1 MAKRAGRRARR
12 FRRAARLGQ
21 FEMLKQLGMAWKIMA
36 PVWGQTLVLV
46 LMIAMTSWF
55 QGNVAQA
62 NRNASA
68 ASARVIEASE
78 VRGLSRAIQRDALKL
93 TIEAWNDRSKDL
105 QSSINTRSQQLLAR
119 AGKLADMVG
128 QDDVDFSHDFV
139 ALQETVVKEIGVVMT
154 AALSSD
160 VASARDDFIKRVEP
174 AEKAASK
181 KTDAFIDAGEAK
193 AQALAAEADRIQAS
207 SQWTMLLVG
216 IAAVVL
222 GLGGSSMVAYA
233 GIIFPLRRVM
243 ASMARVSAGDHESR
257 IDGLER
263 RDEIGDVAKAVSVIR
278 DAAMERARLESEA
291 ADQRAAVARER
302 ERAEAERCQNEAE
315 QSAVVDVLANSL
327 TEIAKGDLTERI
339 DAEFKGR
346 FQQIKTDFNAAIAK
360 LENAMEGVVVR
371 ASAITSG
378 SQEISTASD
387 DLSHR
392 TEQQAASLEETAAAL
407 EEITATV
414 KKTAEGASH
423 ARAVVAEARGDA
435 EKSGQI
441 VRQAVDAMGKIEK
454 SSQGIGQI
462 IGVIDEIAFQTNL
475 LALNAGVEAARAG
488 DAGRG
493 FAVVAS
499 EVRALAQRSAEAA
512 KEIKTLIAASSG
524 EVGNGVKLVA
534 ETGESLARIVAK
546 VSEINSVVGEIAAS
560 AQEQATS
567 LQQVNIAVNQMD
579 QTTQK
584 NAAMA
589 EEATAA
595 SRSLSQETGRLSGLV
610 GQFQICQAGE
620 TNAAGGEPRKVV
632 ARAVK
637 RALRASA

>member
-1 MAKRAGRRARR
+1 
-12 FRRAARLGQ
+12 
-21 FEMLKQLGMAWKIMA
+21 MLKHLGMAWKIMA
-36 PVWGQTLVLV
+36 PVWGQTFVLV
-46 LMIAMTSWF
+46 LMIVMTSWF

-139 ALQETVVKEIGVVMT
+139 ALQETVVKEIGAVMA
-154 AALSSD
+154 AALSND
-160 VASARDDFIKRVEP
+160 VAGARDDFIKRVEP

-193 AQALAAEADRIQAS
+193 AQALAAEADRIQTSA
-207 SQWTMLLVG
+207 QWTILLVG
-216 IAAVVL
+216 VAAIVV

-263 RDEIGDVAKAVSVIR
+263 RDEIGDVAKAVSTIR

-291 ADQRAAVARER
+291 ADQRAAVERER
-302 ERAEAERCQNEAE
+302 ERAEAERRQNEAE

-327 TEIAKGDLTERI
+327 AEIAKGDLTERI

-387 DLSHR
+387 DLSRR

-595 SRSLSQETGRLSGLV
+595 SRSLSQETGQLSGLV

-620 TNAAGGEPRKVV
+620 KNAVRGQAREV
-632 ARAVK
+632 APRAVK
-637 RALRASA
+637 PALRASA

>member
-1 MAKRAGRRARR
+1 
-12 FRRAARLGQ
+12 
-21 FEMLKQLGMAWKIMA
+21 MA

>member
-1 MAKRAGRRARR
+1 
-12 FRRAARLGQ
+12 
-21 FEMLKQLGMAWKIMA
+21 MA

-62 NRNASA
+62 NRKASA
-68 ASARVIEASE
+68 ASAQVIEASE
-78 VRGLSRAIQRDALKL
+78 VRALSRAIQRDALKL
-93 TIEAWNDRSKDL
+93 TIEAWSDRSKDL
-105 QSSINTRSQQLLAR
+105 QSSINARSQQLLAR
-119 AGKLADMVG
+119 AHKLTDLVG
-128 QDDVDFSHDFV
+128 QGDMDFSHDFA
-139 ALQETVVKEIGVVMT
+139 ALQETVVKEIGVVMA
-154 AALSSD
+154 AALSND
-160 VASARDDFIKRVEP
+160 VASAKDDFIKRVEP

-207 SQWTMLLVG
+207 TQWTILLLG
-216 IAAVVL
+216 IAAVL
-222 GLGGSSMVAYA
+222 FGLGGSSMIAYA

-243 ASMARVSAGDHESR
+243 ASMARVLAGDHESR

-263 RDEIGDVAKAVSVIR
+263 GDEIGDVAKAVSAIR
-278 DAAMERARLESEA
+278 DAATERARLESEA
-291 ADQRAAVARER
+291 ADQRAAIERER
-302 ERAEAERCQNEAE
+302 ERVEAERRQTEAE
-315 QSAVVDVLANSL
+315 QSAVVSALADSL
-327 TEIAKGDLTERI
+327 GKIAKGDLTERI

-346 FQQIKTDFNAAIAK
+346 FQQIKVDFNAAIAK
-360 LENAMEGVVVR
+360 LAGAMEGVVVS

-378 SQEISTASD
+378 SQQISTASD
-387 DLSHR
+387 DLSRR
-392 TEQQAASLEETAAAL
+392 TEQQAAGLEETAAAL
-407 EEITATV
+407 GEITSTV

-423 ARAVVAEARGDA
+423 ARAVVAEAREDA
-435 EKSGQI
+435 EKSGEI

-462 IGVIDEIAFQTNL
+462 ISVIDEIAFQTNL

-488 DAGRG
+488 EAGRG

-499 EVRALAQRSAEAA
+499 EVRALAQRSAGAA
-512 KEIKTLIAASSG
+512 KEIKALIAASSS

-546 VSEINSVVGEIAAS
+546 VSEINSVVSEIAAS

-567 LQQVNIAVNQMD
+567 LQQVNVAVNQMD
-579 QTTQK
+579 QTTQQ

-595 SRSLSQETGRLSGLV
+595 SRSLSQETGQLSGLV
-610 GQFQICQAGE
+610 GQFQICQAAEKNVVGGE
-620 TNAAGGEPRKVV
+620 TREDAP
-632 ARAVK
+632 RAVK
-637 RALRASA
+637 KALGAAA

>member
-1 MAKRAGRRARR
+1 
-12 FRRAARLGQ
+12 
-21 FEMLKQLGMAWKIMA
+21 MA

-55 QGNVAQA
+55 QANVAQA
-62 NRNASA
+62 NRKASEASA
-68 ASARVIEASE
+68 QVIEASE
-78 VRGLSRAIQRDALKL
+78 VRALSRAIQRDALKL
-93 TIEAWNDRSKDL
+93 TIEAWSDRSKDL

-119 AGKLADMVG
+119 ARKLADMVG
-128 QDDVDFSHDFV
+128 QDDMDFSHDFA
-139 ALQETVVKEIGVVMT
+139 ALQETVVKEIGVVMA
-154 AALSSD
+154 AALSND
-160 VASARDDFIKRVEP
+160 VAGARDDFVKRVEP

-193 AQALAAEADRIQAS
+193 AQTLATEADGIQAS
-207 SQWTMLLVG
+207 SQWAILLVG
-216 IAAVVL
+216 IAAVVV
-222 GLGGSSMVAYA
+222 GLGGSSMVAYT

-243 ASMARVSAGDHESR
+243 ASMTSVSAGDHESR

-263 RDEIGDVAKAVSVIR
+263 HDEIGDVAKAVSAIR
-278 DAAMERARLESEA
+278 DAATERSRLESEA
-291 ADQRAAVARER
+291 ADQRAAIERDRER
-302 ERAEAERCQNEAE
+302 GEAERRQTEAE
-315 QSAVVDVLANSL
+315 QSAVVSALADSL
-327 TEIAKGDLTERI
+327 GKIAKGDLTERI
-339 DAEFKGR
+339 DAEFKGH
-346 FQQIKTDFNAAIAK
+346 FQQIKMDFNAAVAK
-360 LENAMEGVVVR
+360 LAGAMEGVAVS

-378 SQEISTASD
+378 SQQISTASD
-387 DLSHR
+387 DLSRR
-392 TEQQAASLEETAAAL
+392 TEQQAAGLEETAAAL
-407 EEITATV
+407 GEITSTV

-423 ARAVVAEARGDA
+423 ARAVVAEAREDA
-435 EKSGQI
+435 EKSGEI

-462 IGVIDEIAFQTNL
+462 ISVIDEIAFQTNL

-499 EVRALAQRSAEAA
+499 EVRALAQRSAGAA
-512 KEIKTLIAASSG
+512 KEIKALIAASSS

-560 AQEQATS
+560 AQEQATG
-567 LQQVNIAVNQMD
+567 LQQINIAVNQMD
-579 QTTQK
+579 QTTQQ

-595 SRSLSQETGRLSGLV
+595 SRSLSQETGQLSGLV
-610 GQFQICQAGE
+610 
-620 TNAAGGEPRKVV
+620 
-632 ARAVK
+632 ARVIRSEGIAF
-637 RALRASA
+637 

>member
-1 MAKRAGRRARR
+1 MA
-12 FRRAARLGQ
+12 L
-21 FEMLKQLGMAWKIMA
+21 
-36 PVWGQTLVLV
+36 VWGQTLVLV

-55 QGNVAQA
+55 QANVAQA
-62 NRNASA
+62 NRKASEASA
-68 ASARVIEASE
+68 QVIEASE
-78 VRGLSRAIQRDALKL
+78 VRALSRAIQRDALKL
-93 TIEAWNDRSKDL
+93 TIEAWSDRSKDL

-119 AGKLADMVG
+119 ARKLADMVG
-128 QDDVDFSHDFV
+128 QDDMDFSRDFA
-139 ALQETVVKEIGVVMT
+139 ALQETVVKEIGVVMA
-154 AALSSD
+154 AALSND
-160 VASARDDFIKRVEP
+160 VAGARDDFVKRVEP

-193 AQALAAEADRIQAS
+193 AQTLATEADGIQAS
-207 SQWTMLLVG
+207 SQWAILLVG
-216 IAAVVL
+216 IAAVVV

-243 ASMARVSAGDHESR
+243 ASMASVSAGDHESR

-263 RDEIGDVAKAVSVIR
+263 HDEIGDVAKAVSAIR
-278 DAAMERARLESEA
+278 DAATERSRLESEA
-291 ADQRAAVARER
+291 ADQRAAIERDRER
-302 ERAEAERCQNEAE
+302 GEAERRQTEAE
-315 QSAVVDVLANSL
+315 QSAVVSALADSL
-327 TEIAKGDLTERI
+327 GKIAKGDLTERI
-339 DAEFKGR
+339 DAEFKGH
-346 FQQIKTDFNAAIAK
+346 FQQIKMDFNAAVAK
-360 LENAMEGVVVR
+360 LAGAMEGVAVS

-378 SQEISTASD
+378 SQQISTASD
-387 DLSHR
+387 DLSRR
-392 TEQQAASLEETAAAL
+392 TEQQAAGLEETAAAL
-407 EEITATV
+407 GEITSTV

-423 ARAVVAEARGDA
+423 ARAVVAEAREDA
-435 EKSGQI
+435 EKSGEI

-462 IGVIDEIAFQTNL
+462 ISVIDEIAFQTNL

-499 EVRALAQRSAEAA
+499 EVRALAQRSADAA
-512 KEIKTLIAASSG
+512 KEIKALIAASSS

-560 AQEQATS
+560 AQEQATG
-567 LQQVNIAVNQMD
+567 LQQINIAVNQMD
-579 QTTQK
+579 QTTQQ

-595 SRSLSQETGRLSGLV
+595 SRSLSQETGQLSGLV
-610 GQFQICQAGE
+610 
-620 TNAAGGEPRKVV
+620 
-632 ARAVK
+632 ARVIRSEGIAF
-637 RALRASA
+637 